1 MCSLAGPTQSS
12 GQTPSQ
18 LKSAAAFETLV
29 LNTLQPEAL
38 QTACVLSDMQ
48 RLSRVIQQKPYR
60 CKSQRAT
67 RLFPVYAH
75 FTPAELLNY
84 RSSLE
89 TLKWAGRATGLR
101 DKNPPDSDTAGHTGI

>member
-12 GQTPSQ
+12 GQKPSQ
-18 LKSAAAFETLV
+18 LKLAAAFETLV

-75 FTPAELLNY
+75 FTPNSRIAELQ
-84 RSSLE
+84 E
-89 TLKWAGRATGLR
+89 Q
-101 DKNPPDSDTAGHTGI
+101 P